1 MFPNSHRFSAST
13 KRQSD
18 RSAIKIVFLFFFRIL
33 LKTRI
38 KSFFEN
44 LPFGSLSR
52 SKAVSIRVQRTGV
65 DWIGFF
71 RKEAIRRRIEIFPVN
86 APSIR
91 DFFIISTMID
101 LRSMVYRRMDRI
113 RGQEIVSFREWSNV
127 RIRRKFVP
135 SGSHGARSRARR
147 GCVTSLSHDRFFST
161 LLSIIGSSQKLGRK
175 GPAQNSK
182 FLILIREFFSSCPAS
197 SNLFPLDLFDFFDP
211 FRSYEI
217 FLGCSS
223 NFRF

>member
-18 RSAIKIVFLFFFRIL
+18 QSAIKIVFLFFFRIL

-147 GCVTSLSHDRFFST
+147 GCVTSLSHDRFFFHSPVDYW
-161 LLSIIGSSQKLGRK
+161 IQPEAGQK
-175 GPAQNSK
+175 GP
-182 FLILIREFFSSCPAS
+182 
-197 SNLFPLDLFDFFDP
+197 
-211 FRSYEI
+211 RSEQ
-217 FLGCSS
+217 
-223 NFRF
+223 

>member
-1 MFPNSHRFSAST
+1 MFPNNHRFSAST

-52 SKAVSIRVQRTGV
+52 SKAVSIRVQTCTGV

-101 LRSMVYRRMDRI
+101 LRSMVYRKMDRI
-113 RGQEIVSFREWSNV
+113 REQEIVSFREWSNV

-147 GCVTSLSHDRFFST
+147 GCVTSLSHDRFFFHSPVDYW
-161 LLSIIGSSQKLGRK
+161 IQPEAGQK
-175 GPAQNSK
+175 GP
-182 FLILIREFFSSCPAS
+182 
-197 SNLFPLDLFDFFDP
+197 
-211 FRSYEI
+211 RSEQ
-217 FLGCSS
+217 
-223 NFRF
+223 

>member
-1 MFPNSHRFSAST
+1 MKTFHLDPYLDPKRFRYVST
-13 KRQSD
+13 VEK
-18 RSAIKIVFLFFFRIL
+18 
-33 LKTRI
+33 
-38 KSFFEN
+38 
-44 LPFGSLSR
+44 
-52 SKAVSIRVQRTGV
+52 RVQTCTGV
-65 DWIGFF
+65 DWIHEGFF

-135 SGSHGARSRARR
+135 SRSHGARSRARR

-197 SNLFPLDLFDFFDP
+197 SNLFPLDLFDFLDP

-217 FLGCSS
+217 FLACSS

>member
-1 MFPNSHRFSAST
+1 MFPNNHRFSAST

-52 SKAVSIRVQRTGV
+52 SKVVSIRVYRRETCVQRTGV
-65 DWIGFF
+65 DWIHEGFF

-147 GCVTSLSHDRFFST
+147 GCVTSLSHDRFFFHSPVDYW
-161 LLSIIGSSQKLGRK
+161 IQPEAGQK
-175 GPAQNSK
+175 GP
-182 FLILIREFFSSCPAS
+182 
-197 SNLFPLDLFDFFDP
+197 
-211 FRSYEI
+211 RSEQ
-217 FLGCSS
+217 
-223 NFRF
+223 

>member
-1 MFPNSHRFSAST
+1 MGTFIARYVSNIFPALFYKTFIPRFRVSKQSSIFSFDEAT
-13 KRQSD
+13 KRPERDKNS
-18 RSAIKIVFLFFFRIL
+18 FPFFFRIL

-52 SKAVSIRVQRTGV
+52 SKAVSIRVYRRETCVQRTGV
-65 DWIGFF
+65 DWIHEGFF

-147 GCVTSLSHDRFFST
+147 GCVTSLSHDRFFFHSPVDYW
-161 LLSIIGSSQKLGRK
+161 IQPEAGQK
-175 GPAQNSK
+175 GP
-182 FLILIREFFSSCPAS
+182 
-197 SNLFPLDLFDFFDP
+197 
-211 FRSYEI
+211 RSEQ
-217 FLGCSS
+217 
-223 NFRF
+223 